1 MKNVPWAMNVMYG
14 MGLVFSLAF
23 FLGSNTREEEEKKV
37 KGIKF
42 FMEFIKQYF
51 IISPRLGKKVK
62 DCYCK
67 KKLMNYVRK
76 ENKYIF

>member
-23 FLGSNTREEEEKKV
+23 FWDRIRERGEKKV